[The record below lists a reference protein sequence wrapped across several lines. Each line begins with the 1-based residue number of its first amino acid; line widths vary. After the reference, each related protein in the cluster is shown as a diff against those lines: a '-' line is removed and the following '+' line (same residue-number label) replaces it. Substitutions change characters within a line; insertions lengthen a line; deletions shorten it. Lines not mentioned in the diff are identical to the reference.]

1 MSTEINVNT
10 LCHGEIFHN
19 DNGDDYVVIGKNPE
33 KDYTLLMKVSH
44 NPNEKPY
51 YLVAYGIRK
60 GSWCQGHYFLS
71 NFKNAINFMEG
82 GD

>member
-1 MSTEINVNT
+1 MFTEINVNT

-33 KDYTLLMKVSH
+33 KDYTLLVKVSH
-44 NPNEKPY
+44 NFSEEPF
-51 YLVAYGIRK
+51 YLVAWGIRN

-71 NFKNAINFMEG
+71 DLKNAIDFMKG
-82 GD
+82 GE